1 MRKPTK
7 TAKPAAVATV
17 ADSIETVSLPAPV
30 AVETVTVAVP
40 DPVAVAAD
48 RRVARDA
55 ASVARFA
62 THFGET
68 SIRDDAY
75 LALYALACV
84 RSGKPEFTM
93 RDVYDAGTDV
103 GGKRRNPF
111 YTGSSK
117 ATDVGAFNRARHA
130 GNIVPTDASCVAF
143 TFTER
148 GFVLARAALAK
159 LAKPGTAA
167 ADAIATVQRIAG

>member
-7 TAKPAAVATV
+7 TAKPATV
-17 ADSIETVSLPAPV
+17 VDTETVSIPAP
-30 AVETVTVAVP
+30 AVDTVTVSAP

-62 THFGET
+62 THYGAT

-75 LALYALACV
+75 RALYALAAN
-84 RSGKPEFTM
+84 GANGFTL
-93 RDVYDAGTDV
+93 RAVYDAGTAV
-103 GGKRRNPF
+103 GDKRVNPF
-111 YTGSSK
+111 YIGSAK
-117 ATDVGAFNRARHA
+117 ATDVGALNRARKA
-130 GNIVPTDASCVAF
+130 GDIVPTDDTCTAY

-148 GFVLARAALAK
+148 GFSLARAALAK
-159 LAKPGTAA
+159 LAKPAS
-167 ADAIATVQRIAG
+167 